1 MLERWTRAVIRWR
14 VVVLVVWIA
23 AAAGGLLSYH
33 QLTGRLTTSLSVPGS
48 PSARADAL
56 LRAHF
61 HESIEGA
68 FTVVVRASG
77 PAIARDEARVARAA
91 TRFGL
96 HPVEERGVAGLLV
109 VDLASPDS
117 LARAAALTPRLRAA
131 LAANGLSG
139 ALVTGPAALQADVTP
154 ILAADLRR
162 GEVLALG
169 AALVLLTAI
178 LGLSAAV
185 LIPFVVAGLT
195 TAVAL
200 GLVDLLASRRLMVL
214 YVPNVVALVGLGL
227 AIDYALLIVHRYRAE
242 LAGGADGAI
251 ERTMASAGRTVVL
264 SGAAVAVG
272 LALMLGIPVP
282 LVASLGAAGLV
293 VPVVAIGAALTLQP
307 ALLALAG
314 PRGVA
319 VHGWA
324 GLLEPPDPSRGRWAR
339 LARAVVAH
347 PRRVLAAA
355 LVVLAALAAG
365 SSQLAL
371 TPGSLSAI
379 PSQMPSA
386 RAIALVRQSVGPGV
400 LTPLEVLIDTGRPG
414 GVRAPG
420 ERAAQQ
426 SLALRLLRVDHVELV
441 ATDVVAPFVDAR
453 GQVARILVV
462 STGSLGSPA
471 SQHLVAVVRRLSAAA
486 HFPAGTSVVV
496 GGAPA
501 QGVDFLHAVY
511 GRFGWLVA
519 LALAGAFLL
528 LTWALGSA
536 LLALWAV
543 VLDLLSIAAA
553 YGGLTWWFHAGLG
566 SVTGTYHV
574 AQIEGWVPVFTFAV
588 LFGLSMDYE
597 VFIVARLR
605 EAHLAGRP
613 IDEAIV
619 EALASTGGVVTS
631 AAVIMV
637 GALSG
642 FVLGH
647 VAGLQELGVG
657 LALGV
662 LVDALIV
669 RGLVL
674 PSVLALSGRWLW
686 RRDPRIRGA
695 DRYRGPRRP

>member
-1 MLERWTRAVIRWR
+1 M
-14 VVVLVVWIA
+14 
-23 AAAGGLLSYH
+23 
-33 QLTGRLTTSLSVPGS
+33 
-48 PSARADAL
+48 RAD
-56 LRAHF
+56 
-61 HESIEGA
+61 
-68 FTVVVRASG
+68 
-77 PAIARDEARVARAA
+77 
-91 TRFGL
+91 
-96 HPVEERGVAGLLV
+96 LV
-109 VDLASPDS
+109 
-117 LARAAALTPRLRAA
+117 
-131 LAANGLSG
+131 
-139 ALVTGPAALQADVTP
+139 
-154 ILAADLRR
+154 R
-162 GEVLALG
+162 GELVALG
-169 AALVLLTAI
+169 AALVLL
-178 LGLSAAV
+178 LGVLGVSLAV
-185 LIPFVVAGLT
+185 LLPFLVAGAT

-200 GLVDLLASRRLMVL
+200 GIVDLLAGHLLMVL

-293 VPVVAIGAALTLQP
+293 VPVVAISAALTLQP

-324 GLLEPPDPSRGRWAR
+324 GLLEPRDPDRGRWAR
-339 LARAVVAH
+339 LARVVVAR
-347 PRRVLAAA
+347 PRRVLLAA
-355 LVVLAALAAG
+355 LVVLGALAAG
-365 SSQLAL
+365 TSELAL

-379 PSQMPSA
+379 PAQMPSA
-386 RAIALVRQSVGPGV
+386 RAIALVRATVGPGV

-426 SLALRLLRVDHVELV
+426 ALALRLLRVPDVELV

-453 GQVARILVV
+453 GQVSRILVV

-471 SQHLVAVVRRLSAAA
+471 SQRLVGVVRRLSAAA
-486 HFPAGTSVVV
+486 RFPAGTSVVV

-511 GRFGWLVA
+511 GRFGWLVGV
-519 LALAGAFLL
+519 ALAGTFLL
-528 LTWALGSA
+528 LSLALGSA

-553 YGGLTWWFHAGLG
+553 YGGLAWWFHAGLG

-605 EAHLAGRP
+605 EAHRAGRP

-619 EALASTGGVVTS
+619 EALAATGGVVTS

-637 GALSG
+637 GALAG

-662 LVDALIV
+662 LVDAVVV

-686 RRDPRIRGA
+686 RRDPQARSQA
-695 DRYRGPRRP
+695 RYR

>member
-1 MLERWTRAVIRWR
+1 MLARWTRAVTRWR
-14 VVVLVVWIA
+14 VVVLVVWV
-23 AAAGGLLSYH
+23 AAGASGLLGYH
-33 QLTGRLTTSLSVPGS
+33 QLTGRLTTSLAVPGTA
-48 PSARADAL
+48 SARADAL

-77 PAIARDEARVARAA
+77 PAIARDEARLARAGA
-91 TRFGL
+91 SCGL
-96 HPVEERGVAGLLV
+96 HAVEERGVGGLLV
-109 VDLASPDS
+109 ADLESPDT

-131 LAANGLSG
+131 LRADGLPG

-154 ILAADLRR
+154 ILAADLHR
-162 GEVLALG
+162 GELLALA
-169 AALVLLTAI
+169 AALVLLTAV
-178 LGLSAAV
+178 LGVSAAV

-200 GLVDLLASRRLMVL
+200 GLVDWLASWRLMVL

-227 AIDYALLIVHRYRAE
+227 AIDYSLLIVHRYRAE
-242 LAGGADGAI
+242 LTGGAEGAI

-293 VPVVAIGAALTLQP
+293 VPVVAVAAALTLQP

-324 GLLEPPDPSRGRWAR
+324 GLLEPPDPGRSRWAR
-339 LARAVVAH
+339 LARAVVAR
-347 PRRVLAAA
+347 PRRVLALA
-355 LVVLAALAAG
+355 LVVLATLAAG
-365 SSQLAL
+365 ASQLAL

-379 PSQMPSA
+379 PPQMPSA
-386 RAIALVRQSVGPGV
+386 RAIALVRHTVGPGV

-414 GVRAPG
+414 GVRAPA

-426 SLALRLLRVDHVELV
+426 SLALRLLRVPHVELV

-471 SQHLVAVVRRLSAAA
+471 SQHLVGVVRRLSAAA
-486 HFPAGTSVVV
+486 RFPPGTSVVV

-501 QGVDFLHAVY
+501 QGVDFLHTVY

-536 LLALWAV
+536 LLAGWAV
-543 VLDLLSIAAA
+543 VLDLLSIGAA

-566 SVTGTYHV
+566 LVTGTYHV

-605 EAHLAGRP
+605 EAHQAGRP

-631 AAVIMV
+631 AAIIMV

-642 FVLGH
+642 FVLGR

-662 LVDALIV
+662 LVDAVVV

-674 PSVLALSGRWLW
+674 PSVLTLSGRWLW
-686 RRDPRIRGA
+686 RGDHRDPRP
-695 DRYRGPRRP
+695 DHYR

>member
-1 MLERWTRAVIRWR
+1 MLARWTRAVARWR

-23 AAAGGLLSYH
+23 AGAGGLLGYH
-33 QLTGRLTTSLSVPGS
+33 QLTGRLTTSLSVPGT

-77 PAIARDEARVARAA
+77 SRVARDEARLTRAA
-91 TRFGL
+91 ARCGL
-96 HPVEERGVAGLLV
+96 HAVEERAVGGLLV
-109 VDLASPDS
+109 ADLESPDS
-117 LARAAALTPRLRAA
+117 LGRAAALTPRLRAA
-131 LAANGLSG
+131 LRSDGLPG

-162 GEVLALG
+162 GEALALA

-178 LGLSAAV
+178 LGVSAAV

-200 GLVDLLASRRLMVL
+200 GLVDLLASWRLMVL
-214 YVPNVVALVGLGL
+214 YVPNVVALIGLGL
-227 AIDYALLIVHRYRAE
+227 AIDYSLLIVHRYRAE
-242 LAGGADGAI
+242 LSGGADGAL

-272 LALMLGIPVP
+272 LALMLAIPVP
-282 LVASLGAAGLV
+282 LVASLGAAGLA
-293 VPVVAIGAALTLQP
+293 VPVVAVAAALTLQP
-307 ALLALAG
+307 ALLALAR

-319 VHGWA
+319 VHAWA
-324 GLLEPPDPSRGRWAR
+324 GLLEPPDPGRGRWAR
-339 LARAVVAH
+339 LARAVVAR
-347 PRRVLAAA
+347 PWRVLAAA
-355 LVVLAALAAG
+355 LVVLGALAAG
-365 SSQLAL
+365 VSQLAL

-386 RAIALVRQSVGPGV
+386 RAIALVRATVGPGV

-426 SLALRLLRVDHVELV
+426 SLALRLLRVPDVELV
-441 ATDVVAPFVDAR
+441 ATDVVAPFVDPR
-453 GQVARILVV
+453 GQVARILVI
-462 STGSLGSPA
+462 STGSLGSPT
-471 SQHLVAVVRRLSAAA
+471 SQRLVGVVRRLSAAA
-486 HFPAGTSVVV
+486 RFPSGTSVVV

-511 GRFGWLVA
+511 HRFGWLVA
-519 LALAGAFLL
+519 LALASAFLL
-528 LTWALGSA
+528 LTVALGSA

-543 VLDLLSIAAA
+543 VLDLASIAAA
-553 YGGLTWWFHAGLG
+553 YGGLAWWFHTGLG

-605 EAHLAGRP
+605 EAHRAGRP

-637 GALSG
+637 GALAG
-642 FVLGH
+642 FVLGR

-662 LVDALIV
+662 LVDAVVV

-686 RRDPRIRGA
+686 HGERRTSRP
-695 DRYRGPRRP
+695 DRYR

>member
-1 MLERWTRAVIRWR
+1 MLARWTRAVTRWR
-14 VVVLVVWIA
+14 VVVLVVWV
-23 AAAGGLLSYH
+23 AAGASGLLGYH
-33 QLTGRLTTSLSVPGS
+33 QLTGRLTTSLAVPGTA
-48 PSARADAL
+48 SARADAL

-77 PAIARDEARVARAA
+77 RAIARDEARLARAGA
-91 TRFGL
+91 SCGL
-96 HPVEERGVAGLLV
+96 HAVEERGVGGLLV
-109 VDLASPDS
+109 ADLESPDT

-131 LAANGLSG
+131 LRADGLPG

-154 ILAADLRR
+154 ILAADLHR
-162 GEVLALG
+162 GELLALA

-178 LGLSAAV
+178 LGVSAAV

-200 GLVDLLASRRLMVL
+200 GLVDWLASWRLMVL

-227 AIDYALLIVHRYRAE
+227 AIDYSLLIVHRYRAE
-242 LAGGADGAI
+242 LTGGAEGAI

-293 VPVVAIGAALTLQP
+293 VPVVAVAAALTLQP

-324 GLLEPPDPSRGRWAR
+324 GLLEPPDPGRSRWAR
-339 LARAVVAH
+339 LARAVVAR
-347 PRRVLAAA
+347 PRRVLALA
-355 LVVLAALAAG
+355 LVVLATLAAG
-365 SSQLAL
+365 ASQLVL

-379 PSQMPSA
+379 PPQMPSA
-386 RAIALVRQSVGPGV
+386 RAIALVRHTVGPGV

-414 GVRAPG
+414 GVRAPA

-426 SLALRLLRVDHVELV
+426 SLALRLLRVPHVELV

-471 SQHLVAVVRRLSAAA
+471 SQHLVGVVRRLSAAA
-486 HFPAGTSVVV
+486 RFPPGTSVVV

-536 LLALWAV
+536 LLAGWAV
-543 VLDLLSIAAA
+543 VLDLLSIGAA

-605 EAHLAGRP
+605 EAHQAGRP

-631 AAVIMV
+631 AAIIMV

-642 FVLGH
+642 FVLGR

-662 LVDALIV
+662 LVDAVVV

-674 PSVLALSGRWLW
+674 PSVLTLSGRWLW
-686 RRDPRIRGA
+686 RGDHRDPRP
-695 DRYRGPRRP
+695 DHYR

>member
-1 MLERWTRAVIRWR
+1 MLARWTRAVTRWR
-14 VVVLVVWIA
+14 VVVLVVWV
-23 AAAGGLLSYH
+23 AAGASGLLGYH
-33 QLTGRLTTSLSVPGS
+33 QLTGRLTTSLAVPGTA
-48 PSARADAL
+48 SARADAL

-77 PAIARDEARVARAA
+77 RAIARDEARLARAGA
-91 TRFGL
+91 SCGL
-96 HPVEERGVAGLLV
+96 HAVEERGVGGLLV
-109 VDLASPDS
+109 ADLESPDT

-131 LAANGLSG
+131 LTADGLPG

-154 ILAADLRR
+154 VLAADLHR
-162 GEVLALG
+162 GELLALA

-178 LGLSAAV
+178 LGVSAAV

-200 GLVDLLASRRLMVL
+200 GLVDWLASWRLMVL

-227 AIDYALLIVHRYRAE
+227 AIDYSLLIVHRYRAE
-242 LAGGADGAI
+242 LTGGAEGAI

-293 VPVVAIGAALTLQP
+293 VPVVAVAAALTLQP

-324 GLLEPPDPSRGRWAR
+324 GLLEPPDPGRSRWAR
-339 LARAVVAH
+339 LARAVVAR
-347 PRRVLAAA
+347 PRRVLALA
-355 LVVLAALAAG
+355 LVVLATLAAG
-365 SSQLAL
+365 ASQLVL

-379 PSQMPSA
+379 PPQMPSA
-386 RAIALVRQSVGPGV
+386 RAIALVRHTVGPGV

-414 GVRAPG
+414 GVRAPA

-426 SLALRLLRVDHVELV
+426 SLALRLLRVPHVELV

-471 SQHLVAVVRRLSAAA
+471 SQHLVGVVRRLSAAA
-486 HFPAGTSVVV
+486 RFPPGTSVVV

-536 LLALWAV
+536 LLAGWAV
-543 VLDLLSIAAA
+543 VLDLLSIGAA

-605 EAHLAGRP
+605 EAHQAGRP

-631 AAVIMV
+631 AAIIMV

-642 FVLGH
+642 FVLGR

-662 LVDALIV
+662 LVDAVVV

-674 PSVLALSGRWLW
+674 PSVLTLSGRWLW
-686 RRDPRIRGA
+686 RGDHRDPRP
-695 DRYRGPRRP
+695 DHYR

>member
-1 MLERWTRAVIRWR
+1 MLARWTRAVTRWR
-14 VVVLVVWIA
+14 VVVLVVWV
-23 AAAGGLLSYH
+23 AAGASGLLGYH
-33 QLTGRLTTSLSVPGS
+33 QLTGRLTTSLAVPGTA
-48 PSARADAL
+48 SARADAL

-77 PAIARDEARVARAA
+77 RAIARDEARLARAGA
-91 TRFGL
+91 SCGL
-96 HPVEERGVAGLLV
+96 HAVEERGVGGLLV
-109 VDLASPDS
+109 ADLESPDT

-131 LAANGLSG
+131 LTADGLPG

-154 ILAADLRR
+154 VLAADLHR
-162 GEVLALG
+162 GELLALA

-178 LGLSAAV
+178 LGVSAAV

-200 GLVDLLASRRLMVL
+200 GLVDWLASWRLMVL

-227 AIDYALLIVHRYRAE
+227 AIDYSLLIVHRYRAE
-242 LAGGADGAI
+242 LTGGAEGAI

-293 VPVVAIGAALTLQP
+293 VPVVAVAAALTLQP

-324 GLLEPPDPSRGRWAR
+324 GLLEPPDPGRSRWAR
-339 LARAVVAH
+339 LARAVVAR
-347 PRRVLAAA
+347 PRRVLALA
-355 LVVLAALAAG
+355 LVVLATLAAG
-365 SSQLAL
+365 ASQLVL

-379 PSQMPSA
+379 PPQMPSA
-386 RAIALVRQSVGPGV
+386 RAIALVRHTVGPGV

-414 GVRAPG
+414 GVRAPA

-426 SLALRLLRVDHVELV
+426 SLALRLLRVPHVELV

-471 SQHLVAVVRRLSAAA
+471 SQHLVGVVRRLSAAA
-486 HFPAGTSVVV
+486 RFPPGTSVVV

-536 LLALWAV
+536 LLAGWAV
-543 VLDLLSIAAA
+543 VLDLLSIGAA

-566 SVTGTYHV
+566 LVTGTYHV

-605 EAHLAGRP
+605 EAHQAGRP

-631 AAVIMV
+631 AAIIMV

-642 FVLGH
+642 FVLGR

-662 LVDALIV
+662 LVDAVVV

-674 PSVLALSGRWLW
+674 PSVLTLSGRWLW
-686 RRDPRIRGA
+686 RGDHRDPRP
-695 DRYRGPRRP
+695 DHYR

>member
-1 MLERWTRAVIRWR
+1 MLARWTRAVTRWR
-14 VVVLVVWIA
+14 VVVLVVWV
-23 AAAGGLLSYH
+23 AAGASGLLGYH
-33 QLTGRLTTSLSVPGS
+33 QLTGRLTTSLAVPGTA
-48 PSARADAL
+48 SARADAL

-77 PAIARDEARVARAA
+77 PAIARDEARLARAGA
-91 TRFGL
+91 SCGL
-96 HPVEERGVAGLLV
+96 HPVEERGVGGLLV
-109 VDLASPDS
+109 ADLESPDT

-131 LAANGLSG
+131 LTADGLPG

-154 ILAADLRR
+154 ILAADLHR
-162 GEVLALG
+162 GELLALA

-178 LGLSAAV
+178 LGVSAAV

-200 GLVDLLASRRLMVL
+200 GLVDWLASWRLMVL

-227 AIDYALLIVHRYRAE
+227 AIDYSLLIVHRYRAE
-242 LAGGADGAI
+242 LTGGAEGAI

-293 VPVVAIGAALTLQP
+293 VPVVAVAAALTLQP

-324 GLLEPPDPSRGRWAR
+324 GLLEPPDPGRSRWAR
-339 LARAVVAH
+339 LARAVVAR
-347 PRRVLAAA
+347 PRRVLALA
-355 LVVLAALAAG
+355 LVVLATLAAG
-365 SSQLAL
+365 ASQLVL

-379 PSQMPSA
+379 PPQMPSA
-386 RAIALVRQSVGPGV
+386 RAIALVRHTVGPGV

-414 GVRAPG
+414 GVRAPA

-426 SLALRLLRVDHVELV
+426 SLALRLLRVPHVELV

-471 SQHLVAVVRRLSAAA
+471 SQHLVGVVRRLSAAA
-486 HFPAGTSVVV
+486 RFPPGTSVVV

-536 LLALWAV
+536 LLAGWAV
-543 VLDLLSIAAA
+543 VLDLLSIGAA

-605 EAHLAGRP
+605 EAHQAGRP

-631 AAVIMV
+631 AAIIMV

-642 FVLGH
+642 FVLGR

-662 LVDALIV
+662 LVDAVVV

-674 PSVLALSGRWLW
+674 PSVLTLSGRWLW
-686 RRDPRIRGA
+686 RGDHRDPRP
-695 DRYRGPRRP
+695 DHYR